1 MASLQF
7 TRLSLTR
14 VGAGR
19 FPEATGTVALNFLL
33 IGRSLFCEC
42 PDERSQPAAL
52 LNGLCSPVPAP
63 VVAVPGAAR
72 STGAQTTMQSAPFTI
87 DDRRALTGCP
97 RPGLSAASQTW
108 ITMDQRPVSHRVDLQ
123 FFFPP
128 PSRSRHRPQQ
138 PARGGRRNSL
148 GSTRGRAAMLIRS

>member
-108 ITMDQRPVSHRVDLQ
+108 ITMDHRKSNGTPIPGL
-123 FFFPP
+123 
-128 PSRSRHRPQQ
+128 
-138 PARGGRRNSL
+138 ASL
-148 GSTRGRAAMLIRS
+148 